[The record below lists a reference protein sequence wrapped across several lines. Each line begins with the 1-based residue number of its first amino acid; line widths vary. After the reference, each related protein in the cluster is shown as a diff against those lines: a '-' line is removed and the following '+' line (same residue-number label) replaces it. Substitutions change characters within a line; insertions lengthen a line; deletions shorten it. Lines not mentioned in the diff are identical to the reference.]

1 MSQKTVS
8 QKTVSPKTV
17 SPTTTSQARTGSVVE
32 FAGVVKRFGSHLALS
47 EFALTLHAGE
57 LVALLGPS
65 GSGKTTALRVLAGLE
80 STDGGRI
87 LINGDDVSGVPTS
100 RRDMGM
106 VFQSYSLFPH
116 LSAGENVEFGLR
128 MRRVPAAER
137 RSRAAE
143 ALDLVGL
150 DTHYDRFAHQLSGGQ
165 QQRVALAR
173 ALVTRP
179 RVLLLDEPLSALD
192 AKVRVS
198 LREQIRRIQTELGIT
213 TLFVTHDQDEA
224 LAVADRVAVMQGG
237 RIEQVGTPEELY
249 TRPASPFIADFVGL
263 SNRLPGLVRHGFAEV
278 HGVTLPLVDPSQPD
292 GPVRV
297 FVRPEDLSLGTIAD
311 QPGTGL
317 PGTVLL
323 SSFLGS
329 LRRTS
334 VRLDVG
340 GTVVLQHDVRLHPT
354 VGESVVVRFSGAP
367 VPVEA
372 HIPVEAQTPF

>member
-1 MSQKTVS
+1 M
-8 QKTVSPKTV
+8 
-17 SPTTTSQARTGSVVE
+17 SPTSARIAQPGTARTRTGSVVE
-32 FAGVVKRFGSHLALS
+32 FAGVVKRFGTHLALT
-47 EFALTLHAGE
+47 EFDLTLKAGE

-80 STDGGRI
+80 STDDGRI
-87 LINGDDVSGVPTS
+87 MINGDDVSGLPTS

-150 DTHYDRFAHQLSGGQ
+150 DAHYDRFAHQLSGGQ

-192 AKVRVS
+192 AKVRVA

-224 LAVADRVAVMQGG
+224 LAVADRVAVMRGG

-249 TRPASPFIADFVGL
+249 TRPATPFIADFVGL

-278 HGVTLPLVDPSQPD
+278 HGITLPLVDPSQAD
-292 GPVRV
+292 GAVQV
-297 FVRPEDLSLGTIAD
+297 FIRPEDLTLAEAGAAGPALD
-311 QPGTGL
+311 
-317 PGTVLL
+317 GTVLL

-334 VRLDVG
+334 VRLHAG
-340 GTVVLQHDVRLHPT
+340 GTVVLQHDVRVHPKP
-354 VGESVVVRFSGAP
+354 GEPVSVRFTGAP

-372 HIPVEAQTPF
+372 VATSVGQPF

>member
-1 MSQKTVS
+1 MSHIQTPTVQQKT
-8 QKTVSPKTV
+8 
-17 SPTTTSQARTGSVVE
+17 VVE
-32 FAGVVKRFGSHLALS
+32 FAGVAKRYGSHLALT
-47 EFALTLHAGE
+47 EFDLTLQPGE

-80 STDGGRI
+80 SCDDGRI
-87 LINGDDVSGVPTS
+87 LINGDDVSGLPTS

-137 RSRAAE
+137 RERAAA
-143 ALDLVGL
+143 ALALVGL
-150 DTHYDRFAHQLSGGQ
+150 DAHYGRFAHELSGGQ

-192 AKVRVS
+192 AKVRVQ
-198 LREQIRRIQTELGIT
+198 LRDEIRRIQTELGIT

-224 LAVADRVAVMQGG
+224 LAVADRVAVMRDG

-249 TRPASPFIADFVGL
+249 TRPATPFIADFVGL
-263 SNRLPGLVRHGFAEV
+263 SNRLPGAVRHGFAEV
-278 HGVTLPLVDPSQPD
+278 HGVVLPLLDPSHAD

-297 FVRPEDLSLGTIAD
+297 FVRPEDLTLVTAGTPGDAPAGMSLA
-311 QPGTGL
+311 
-317 PGTVLL
+317 GTVLV

-334 VRLDVG
+334 VQLEQG
-340 GTVVLQHDVRLHPT
+340 GTVVVQHDVRDRHQ
-354 VGESVVVRFSGAP
+354 VGESVLVRFAGAP

-372 HIPVEAQTPF
+372 VQDLAAALPRRPRLVR